1 MTTVNP
7 YSSANAAS
15 SFTNQ
20 SREIKNAM
28 DKDDFL
34 QLYIEQLKNQDPMEP
49 MDSNQMAAQFSQF
62 STVEQLINMNSTMEQ
77 MVSLQLG
84 NAVGYIG
91 FEVTYSSSSTDDEGN
106 VITEEKTGIVKS
118 ISHKNGSVILKM
130 LDGSEAEMDKI
141 ISVQLPGTPASED

>member
-7 YSSANAAS
+7 YSAAYGS
-15 SFTNQ
+15 SSTGQ
-20 SREIKNAM
+20 SREIKSAM

-34 QLYIEQLKNQDPMEP
+34 KLYIEQLRHQDPMEP

-62 STVEQLINMNSTMEQ
+62 STVEQLINMNTTMEK
-77 MVSLQLG
+77 MMSLQLG

-91 FEVTYSSSSTDDEGN
+91 FEVTYSASTIDDQGN

-118 ISHKNGSVILKM
+118 ISHKNGSVVLKM
-130 LDGSEAEMDKI
+130 MDGSEAEMSKI
-141 ISVQLPGTPASED
+141 ISVQVPGTSDS

>member
-7 YSSANAAS
+7 YSAAYGS
-15 SFTNQ
+15 SSTGQ
-20 SREIKNAM
+20 SREIKSAM

-34 QLYIEQLKNQDPMEP
+34 KLYIEQLRHQDPMEP

-62 STVEQLINMNSTMEQ
+62 STVEQLINMNTTMEK
-77 MVSLQLG
+77 MMSLQLG

-91 FEVTYSSSSTDDEGN
+91 FEVTYSANTIDGNGN

-118 ISHKNGSVILKM
+118 ISHKNGSVVLKM
-130 LDGSEAEMDKI
+130 MDGSEAEMSKI
-141 ISVQLPGTPASED
+141 ISVQVPGTSNS

>member
-1 MTTVNP
+1 
-7 YSSANAAS
+7 
-15 SFTNQ
+15 
-20 SREIKNAM
+20 M

-91 FEVTYSSSSTDDEGN
+91 FEVTYSSTSTDDEGN
-106 VITEEKTGIVKS
+106 VVTEEKSCIVKS
-118 ISHKNGSVILKM
+118 ISHKNGSVVLKM
-130 LDGSEAEMDKI
+130 MDGSEADINTI
-141 ISVQLPGTPASED
+141 ISVQVPGTSDS

>member
-7 YSSANAAS
+7 YSSVNASS
-15 SFTNQ
+15 SFTNS
-20 SREIKNAM
+20 SREIKGAM

-91 FEVTYSSSSTDDEGN
+91 FEVTYSSTSTDDEGN
-106 VITEEKTGIVKS
+106 VVTEEKSGIVKS
-118 ISHKNGSVILKM
+118 IAHKNGSVVLKM
-130 LDGSEAEMDKI
+130 MDGSEADINTI
-141 ISVQLPGTPASED
+141 ISVQVPGTSDS